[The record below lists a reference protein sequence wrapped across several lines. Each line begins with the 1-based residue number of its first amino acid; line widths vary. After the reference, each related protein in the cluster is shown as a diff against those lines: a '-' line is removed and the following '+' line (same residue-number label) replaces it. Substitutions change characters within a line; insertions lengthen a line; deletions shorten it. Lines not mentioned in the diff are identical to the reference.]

1 MLLRK
6 KTYYHEI
13 PIYEGI
19 YVVDSVEDQTEAALA
34 HEAEKRLM
42 QNTVSDS
49 EKGGE

>member
-1 MLLRK
+1 MESMLL
-6 KTYYHEI
+6 I
-13 PIYEGI
+13 LL
-19 YVVDSVEDQTEAALA
+19 EDQTEAALA